1 MTDRQIFSVCLW
13 IIALWSAAAALI
25 LLPGIP
31 GS

>member
-13 IIALWSAAAALI
+13 IIALWSAAALI